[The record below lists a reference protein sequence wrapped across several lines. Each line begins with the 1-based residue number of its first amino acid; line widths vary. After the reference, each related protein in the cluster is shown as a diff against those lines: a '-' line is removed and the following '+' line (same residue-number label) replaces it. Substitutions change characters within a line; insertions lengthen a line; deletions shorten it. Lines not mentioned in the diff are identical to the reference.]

1 MLRALIHQLIQK
13 LKPQEWFPVCTI
25 PGEVESHPLAQ
36 SHRMCNEL
44 NQIKTR
50 KCSYDQVG

>member
-1 MLRALIHQLIQK
+1 MLRVLIHQLIQK

-44 NQIKTR
+44 NQKKPR